1 MVSFQDLMKG
11 FGVVTVMNAKIY
23 QLKNNKTYR
32 SGQCAHENGARGLV
46 SGDFECSHLYLDALK
61 ISNLNQ
67 EGANKTISG
76 GRNDSVL
83 MQHGKTMKLEMQSA
97 LGSSDVLTHFFG
109 CEVGAKTGSLYVT
122 NKFPG
127 AFAIE
132 GDTFFIDQATGE
144 KVKIKIFIPQFR
156 PHGVFNLTQDA
167 EGDAAIFDCSGSV
180 VLTDIIDSDF
190 PRGHEVFYLISD
202 KSWPEGEMDPQAT
215 IKMEKITSFYN
226 LTNYFAAYP
235 QWSRYWIDVAR
246 NYALPAYVVT
256 KIEDDGVYANIPDYY
271 NGLPVV
277 GIADDAAYN
286 NHRLERITIGN
297 TIEYIGAQAFS
308 TTPKLTTV
316 NFTANSRVHYIG
328 RQAFDHSGTTS
339 SLLNISLPPSV
350 TYVDSG
356 CFSANI
362 PALKEYGG
370 FFYLGDWVVGHY
382 EAIGDPEIPKECSKI
397 AAYALGYW
405 DSFTIVN
412 TDITILNQN
421 HSCGG
426 QYCSLGNWTWSY
438 EATPGPD
445 TTVPSHCA
453 FVEYVI
459 TNEDQ
464 GSQICF
470 YFDDNTEISYPGAF
484 TIIDWIYS
492 DDCYDIDPVTVAIS
506 APHSIEDYILSM
518 IDIPES
524 SHINFEWNWY

>member
-1 MVSFQDLMKG
+1 MKG

-46 SGDFECSHLYLDALK
+46 SGDFECTHLYLDALK

-83 MQHGKTMKLEMQSA
+83 MQHGKTMRLEMQSA

-180 VLTDIIDSDF
+180 ILTDIIDSDF
-190 PRGHEVFYLISD
+190 PLGHEVFYLISD
-202 KSWPEGEMDPQAT
+202 KSWPAGEMDPQAT
-215 IKMEKITSFYN
+215 IKLARITSFYS
-226 LTNYFAAYP
+226 LSNYFAAYTG
-235 QWSRYWIDVAR
+235 WSKYWTDVAR
-246 NYALPAYVVT
+246 NYNLPAYVVT
-256 KIEDDGVYANIPDYY
+256 KIEDDGAYANIPDYY

-277 GIADDAAYN
+277 GIADSAAYN
-286 NHRLERITIGN
+286 NHRLERITIGS
-297 TIEYIGAQAFS
+297 TVEYIGARAFS
-308 TTPKLTTV
+308 LTPKLTTV
-316 NFTANSRVHYIG
+316 NFAENSHIHYIG
-328 RQAFDHSGTTS
+328 EQAFDNSRTTS

-350 TYVDSG
+350 TYVDQE

-362 PALKEYGG
+362 PALKKYGG
-370 FFYLGDWVVGHY
+370 FFYLGEWVVGHY
-382 EAIGDPEIPKECSKI
+382 NGSGDPEIPEGCSKI
-397 AAYALGYW
+397 AAYALGDW
-405 DSFTIVN
+405 SGSLIVN
-412 TDITILNQN
+412 TGITILNRN
-421 HSCGG
+421 DGNG
-426 QYCSLGNWTWSY
+426 EQYCSLDVWEWHHNDSS
-438 EATPGPD
+438 PSSSN
-445 TTVPSHCA
+445 TVPSRCA
-453 FVEYVI
+453 YCNYAI
-459 TNEDQ
+459 SDTS
-464 GSQICF
+464 GSYFEF
-470 YFDDNTEISYPGAF
+470 YFPPDIKFSYPGAF
-484 TIIDWIYS
+484 AIWNDIYI
-492 DDCYDIDPVTVAIS
+492 DDCYGVETINIVIVGPS
-506 APHSIEDYILSM
+506 SREDYIRSM
-518 IDIPES
+518 IDLPEATYFN
-524 SHINFEWNWY
+524 IEWNWY

>member
-32 SGQCAHENGARGLV
+32 SGQCAHENGARGLI
-46 SGDFECSHLYLDALK
+46 SDDFECTHLYLDALK

-167 EGDAAIFDCSGSV
+167 EGDAAVFDCSGSV
-180 VLTDIIDSDF
+180 ILTDIIDSDF
-190 PRGHEVFYLISD
+190 PLGHEVFYLISD
-202 KSWPEGEMDPQAT
+202 KSWPAGEMDPQAT
-215 IKMEKITSFYN
+215 IKLEKITSFYN
-226 LTNYFAAYP
+226 LSNYFTAYTRWG
-235 QWSRYWIDVAR
+235 QYWTEVAI
-246 NYALPAYVVT
+246 NYTLPAYVVT
-256 KIEDDGVYANIPDYY
+256 KIKDDGAYANIPDYY

-277 GIADDAAYN
+277 GIADGAAYN
-286 NHRLERITIGN
+286 NDRLECITIGN
-297 TIEYIGAQAFS
+297 TVEYIGARAFK

-316 NFTANSRVHYIG
+316 DFAANSRVHYIG
-328 RQAFDHSGTTS
+328 EQAFNHSETTS

-350 TYVDSG
+350 TYVDTE

-362 PALKEYGG
+362 PALERYGS
-370 FFYLGDWVVGHY
+370 FIYLGEWVVGRY
-382 EAIGDPEIPKECSKI
+382 ENNADPEIPEGCSKI
-397 AAYALGYW
+397 AAYALGSW
-405 DSFTIVN
+405 DDSLIVN
-412 TDITILNQN
+412 TDIVILNQN
-421 HSCGG
+421 NGDG
-426 QYCSLGNWTWSY
+426 NQYCSLGNWIWSH
-438 EATPGPD
+438 EDTPRVD
-445 TTVPSHCA
+445 NTVPSHCA
-453 FVEYVI
+453 FIDYVI

-464 GSQICF
+464 GARLHF
-470 YFDDNTEISYPGAF
+470 YFDDNTEISYPGAL
-484 TIIDWIYS
+484 TISDWIYS
-492 DDCYDIDPVTVAIS
+492 DDCYGIDPVTVVIS

-518 IDIPES
+518 IDIPNS

>member
-1 MVSFQDLMKG
+1 MKG

-46 SGDFECSHLYLDALK
+46 SGDFECTHLYLDALK

-180 VLTDIIDSDF
+180 ILTDIIDSDF
-190 PRGHEVFYLISD
+190 PLGHEVFYLISD
-202 KSWPEGEMDPQAT
+202 KSWPAGEMDPQAT
-215 IKMEKITSFYN
+215 ITFSKIRYYSDLMYYFEAHTQWGLYWNDVEKQY
-226 LTNYFAAYP
+226 
-235 QWSRYWIDVAR
+235 DM
-246 NYALPAYVVT
+246 PAYVVT
-256 KIEDDGVYANIPDYY
+256 KIKDDGAYANIPDYY

-277 GIADDAAYN
+277 GIADSAAYDN
-286 NHRLERITIGN
+286 DRLEHITIGN
-297 TIEYIGAQAFS
+297 TVEYIGARAFKR
-308 TTPKLTTV
+308 TLKLTTV
-316 NFTANSRVHYIG
+316 NFAANSRVHYIG
-328 RQAFDHSGTTS
+328 SEAFDHSNVVSS
-339 SLLNISLPPSV
+339 SLLNISLPSSV
-350 TYVDSG
+350 KYVDVG

-362 PALKEYGG
+362 PALQKYGG

-382 EAIGDPEIPKECSKI
+382 EEIGDPEIPKGCSKI
-397 AAYALGYW
+397 AAYALGNW
-405 DSFTIVN
+405 SDSLIVN
-412 TDITILNQN
+412 TDITILNRN
-421 HSCGG
+421 NNNGYPSCSFGG
-426 QYCSLGNWTWSY
+426 WQWEQYDFPYSY
-438 EATPGPD
+438 NE
-445 TTVPSHCA
+445 VPSRCA
-453 FVEYVI
+453 YSEYI
-459 TNEDQ
+459 MPYDAQ
-464 GSQICF
+464 GSRFEF
-470 YFDDNTEISYPGAF
+470 YFPSDVEFSYPGAF
-484 TIIDWIYS
+484 HIRDEITT
-492 DDCYDIDPVTVAIS
+492 DDCYGFNTIDIVITVPWS
-506 APHSIEDYILSM
+506 RNYYIRSM
-518 IDIPES
+518 IDLPEAPYFN
-524 SHINFEWNWY
+524 IEWNYYY